1 MLAILN
7 RYPFEVDQQ
16 WVCYLP
22 PRLQQLIVSE
32 MELRDFKRGE
42 TIYGLHSQTTEIYT
56 VVDGSVKLTNA
67 TESGKDIA
75 IITLPRGCTFGELSF
90 VDNQPRQNIAI
101 ANTDCSLAVLK
112 SNRYLELNTQHPQLD
127 RAMLQFVTQRLRT
140 LSNMHQDSNSLGLSQ
155 QLAKR
160 LITAYQHQSQNS
172 STLESSVI
180 RTSQDELAS
189 TLGASR
195 QHINKTLKKWQAE
208 ALLEVGYRKITL
220 LNVSGLIIEAEG
232 AK

>member
-75 IITLPRGCTFGELSF
+75 IITLPRGCTM
-90 VDNQPRQNIAI
+90 
-101 ANTDCSLAVLK
+101 SLIHL
-112 SNRYLELNTQHPQLD
+112 
-127 RAMLQFVTQRLRT
+127 
-140 LSNMHQDSNSLGLSQ
+140 
-155 QLAKR
+155 
-160 LITAYQHQSQNS
+160 
-172 STLESSVI
+172 
-180 RTSQDELAS
+180 
-189 TLGASR
+189 
-195 QHINKTLKKWQAE
+195 
-208 ALLEVGYRKITL
+208 
-220 LNVSGLIIEAEG
+220 
-232 AK
+232 